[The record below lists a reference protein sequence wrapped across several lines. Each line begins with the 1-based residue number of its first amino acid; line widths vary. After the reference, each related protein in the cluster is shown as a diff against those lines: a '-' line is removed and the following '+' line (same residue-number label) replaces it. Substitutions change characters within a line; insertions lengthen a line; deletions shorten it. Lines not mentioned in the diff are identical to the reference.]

1 MRKLKLDEL
10 GRIALE
16 DFKEKKKLPVAV
28 VLDNVRSM
36 LNVGSVFRS
45 CDAFAVEKLVLCGI
59 TAQPPHR
66 DIQKTALGAT
76 ESVNWEHHQSIVEAA
91 KKLKEE
97 GYTLIAIEQTDES
110 IPLPSFKP
118 EPGKKYAFI
127 LGNEVEGVSDEVLPL
142 LDMAIEI
149 PQQGT
154 KHSLNVSVAAG
165 VVLYKMAESTSV
177 T

>member
-10 GRIALE
+10 GRVGLE
-16 DFKEKKKLPVAV
+16 DFKEKKKLPLAV

-66 DIQKTALGAT
+66 DIHKTALGAT
-76 ESVNWEHHQSIVEAA
+76 ESVRWEHHQSIVKTAQ
-91 KKLKEE
+91 KLKEE
-97 GYTLIAIEQTDES
+97 GYTLIALEQTDES

-118 EPGKKYAFI
+118 ELEKKY
-127 LGNEVEGVSDEVLPL
+127 
-142 LDMAIEI
+142 
-149 PQQGT
+149 
-154 KHSLNVSVAAG
+154 
-165 VVLYKMAESTSV
+165 
-177 T
+177 